1 MTTTL
6 RIIVAGISL
15 TCFGGAGLVPGA
27 RSAMAAEEAA
37 APADTVREEIG
48 KPLKEA
54 AELTKAKQHKEALAK
69 IDEADA
75 VPAKTPYE
83 SYVISRN
90 RGAAAFAAGNT
101 DLAAKSFT
109 DAIAFKRLTKD
120 EVLDISRALAVQF
133 YNKPDHANA
142 IVWASRYLEA
152 GGPDP
157 QLKVLLAQ
165 SHFLRNDCAS
175 AAAVLQKFHR
185 DEAAAGRAMLESQL
199 QLWANCEMKL
209 KHNDEL
215 VTALEKLATHYPKK
229 SYWTDLI
236 RRVQVNPA
244 FSERLALDAY
254 RLQVYAGVI
263 DNPEEYLDMAGLA
276 MQAGFP
282 GEARKV
288 LDQGVADKLLVPT
301 DMKVKKLQEQVAKGL
316 AEDLKAMA
324 QDEQRAA
331 AAKTGVTPVSI
342 GFNFVLHGQFGKG
355 IPLIEQGIAKGGL
368 KYPEDAKLK
377 LAVAYLYAGQKDKAV
392 QAFKSIAA
400 TDGVEVL
407 ARLWLLRLSQGS

>member
-1 MTTTL
+1 MTITL
-6 RIIVAGISL
+6 RTILAALCLIGLGS
-15 TCFGGAGLVPGA
+15 GDLVPGA
-27 RSAMAAEEAA
+27 GSALAAEEAA
-37 APADTVREEIG
+37 PAPDTVRAEVA

-54 AELTKAKQHKEALAK
+54 QDLTTAKQYQEALAK

-75 VPAKTPYE
+75 VPDKTAYE

-90 RGAAAFAAGNT
+90 RGAAAFAGGNV
-101 DLAAKSFT
+101 DLAAKSFNAT
-109 DAIAFKRLTKD
+109 IGFNRLTK
-120 EVLDISRALAVQF
+120 EEFLDISRALAVQF

-142 IVWASRYLEA
+142 VVWAARYLEK
-152 GGPDP
+152 GGPEP
-157 QLKVLLAQ
+157 QIKVLLAQ
-165 SHFLRNDCAS
+165 AHFLRNDCAS
-175 AAAVLQKFHR
+175 AAAVLQKFNR
-185 DEAAAGRAMLESQL
+185 EDEAAGRVMPENQL

-215 VTALEKLATHYPKK
+215 VTALERLVIHYPKK
-229 SYWTDLI
+229 SYWTDLV

-254 RLQVYAGVI
+254 RLQSYAGVI
-263 DNPEEYLDMAGLA
+263 DNAEEYLDMAGLA

-282 GEARKV
+282 GEAKKV
-288 LDQGVADKLLVPT
+288 LDTGVADKLLATT
-301 DMKVKKLQEQVAKGL
+301 DMKVKKLQEQVSKGL
-316 AEDLKAMA
+316 AEDMKAMP

-342 GFNFVLHGQFGKG
+342 GFNFVLHGQFDKG

-377 LAVAYLYAGQKDKAV
+377 LAMAYLYAGQKDKAV
-392 QAFKSIAA
+392 QAFKSIAG
-400 TDGVEVL
+400 TDGIEVL
-407 ARLWLLRLSQGS
+407 ARLWLLRMKQG